1 MTKSKILITF
11 GCSFADINLSQYKTN
26 NIRAWPILVSDK
38 LNMDLLSLGRGAA
51 SNSYIENCVFDAVL
65 KYKNHDPIIMVL
77 WTNPRRSN
85 IGDCVSKF
93 TNLKDLD
100 FHENFK
106 FSNEKCNGGTS
117 YDFDAK
123 DACYRYIRASLRN
136 IWRTRYIA
144 RDHNLEYYDNLA
156 GCWTAPYP
164 HFFNKHNSSYLD
176 NISRIQAKIQN
187 DWYFKNLNFKLK
199 NIERGF
205 QVSGIPG
212 DGHPDQNGHEEIAQM
227 FIKKYM
233 KKFYVE
239 DYVYD

>member
-38 LNMDLLSLGRGAA
+38 LNMDLLSLGKGGA

-65 KYKNHDPIIMVL
+65 KYKNDDPIIMAL

-85 IGDCVSKF
+85 MGDCGSKF
-93 TNLKDLD
+93 TNLKDSD
-100 FHENFK
+100 FYENFTFDK
-106 FSNEKCNGGTS
+106 EKYNDS
-117 YDFDAK
+117 DFDTK
-123 DACYRYIRASLRN
+123 DACYRYVRASLRN

-144 RDHNLEYYDNLA
+144 RNHNLEYYDSLA
-156 GCWTAPYP
+156 GCWKTPYA
-164 HFFNKHNSSYLD
+164 HFFDKHSSSFLD
-176 NISRIQAKIQN
+176 NINRTQAKIQD

-205 QVSGIPG
+205 EVSSIPG